1 MVYAVIDTNVLVSA
15 LITRNPQAATAKVLE
30 SIFGGL
36 IIPMYND
43 EIIAEYTEVLRRA
56 KFKLPQE

>member
-15 LITRNPQAATAKVLE
+15 LITRNPQAATSKVLE
-30 SIFGGL
+30 SIFSGL